1 MQHSWEKYY
10 KIKIICCSF
19 RKLNGGCKQLCKYYA
34 PFDHHFSSKM
44 HFSICHGGTD
54 CRWQLVAS
62 SSALENFPFRP
73 CCFCVRK
80 MTRQQTLTFQ
90 RLQHLDF
97 TILLKKETNTNRES
111 HAETMAKQQKAF
123 CTGKKKERK
132 LLEIYTFTCSFIKMF
147 NFINLC

>member
-1 MQHSWEKYY
+1 MAAASNYVNITPRLITIFPPKCIFPSATVGPTAADSLWHHHQHLK
-10 KIKIICCSF
+10 
-19 RKLNGGCKQLCKYYA
+19 
-34 PFDHHFSSKM
+34 
-44 HFSICHGGTD
+44 
-54 CRWQLVAS
+54 
-62 SSALENFPFRP
+62 NFPFRP

-80 MTRQQTLTFQ
+80 RTRQQTLTFQ

-97 TILLKKETNTNRES
+97 TILLKKGTNTNRES